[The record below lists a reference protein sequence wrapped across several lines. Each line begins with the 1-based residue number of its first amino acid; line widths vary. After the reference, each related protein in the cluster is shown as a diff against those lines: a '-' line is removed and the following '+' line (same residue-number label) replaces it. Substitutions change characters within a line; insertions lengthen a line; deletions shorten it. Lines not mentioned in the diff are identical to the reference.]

1 MKLYIVKTKYNT
13 LQYYRRVPKKLL
25 KYVGVSKVRVGLG
38 TEKENATKIAL
49 QYNKSIEEALHL
61 IKEGVEEKIIIS
73 TIRELI
79 PNNVKEIVQDSVLFS
94 STVDRYL
101 KSKEGQISDKEIKEK
116 INFYSGVCSFIFK
129 KILGTSNPKLSDITY
144 GDLLEFKDVIA
155 RLPKRNI
162 EKYKS
167 MDMCRLLKILDEIPA
182 VERVSARTVNR
193 AIKWIRA
200 IFNFSIVLGELEGVN
215 LAHNIPLVKTE
226 EERLQRLPL
235 DNDEYNM
242 LLNKLSKEKRY
253 LVQIL
258 KHTGMRLSEIY
269 KCKID
274 TVEDVLVFSLLD
286 KEYKLKTKSSY
297 RIIPIHNSLLE
308 ELHHF
313 DIYRCKVSNHRL
325 SQSVSALI
333 KKLNFVDSKKKSL
346 YSLRHSFATE
356 LIQLGADSNIVS
368 ELLGHSHGRSM
379 TLSRYASGFNIYQ
392 LDAVIQLL

>member
-215 LAHNIPLVKTE
+215 LAHNIPLVKTC
-226 EERLQRLPL
+226 QP
-235 DNDEYNM
+235 
-242 LLNKLSKEKRY
+242 
-253 LVQIL
+253 
-258 KHTGMRLSEIY
+258 
-269 KCKID
+269 
-274 TVEDVLVFSLLD
+274 
-286 KEYKLKTKSSY
+286 
-297 RIIPIHNSLLE
+297 
-308 ELHHF
+308 
-313 DIYRCKVSNHRL
+313 
-325 SQSVSALI
+325 
-333 KKLNFVDSKKKSL
+333 
-346 YSLRHSFATE
+346 
-356 LIQLGADSNIVS
+356 
-368 ELLGHSHGRSM
+368 RS
-379 TLSRYASGFNIYQ
+379 
-392 LDAVIQLL
+392 